1 MDIMYP
7 AHYRRGG
14 GEGAYAAM
22 ADKIVILD
30 GYSLMYRAFHA
41 LQTPMTAPDGTPTN
55 AVHGFVMMLLKVI
68 EEERPDSLAVAFDM
82 HAPTFRAKL
91 YDGYKATRKPM
102 PDELRT
108 QDPVIRE
115 LIGEMG
121 IPILE
126 LEGYEADDIL
136 GTVSQYCEREDMEA
150 LLVTGDRDSF
160 QLSGPHTT
168 ILYTKKGITD
178 TVRVTPDYIRE
189 TYGIEPVQL
198 IDVKSLMGDASDNIP
213 GVPGVG
219 EKTAL
224 KLVQQYGSLSAVL
237 DSAPTEQKGKLR
249 ERLIEGRALAEMSYE
264 LARIDRNAPMDV
276 APDAWRLGDIAGA
289 LPRLR
294 ELRMNAA
301 ARRLTDV
308 AKALGPVARADAPVG
323 EPEEGEALPAIEA
336 FDARD
341 ALAARIMA
349 LSGEA
354 QWVAIHL
361 GERFTVATDAARLS
375 MVMGGDLLSP
385 GITDEEAWTAALP
398 LLEADCPVAVWDIK
412 SLPID
417 IRRIRGDITDVM
429 LAAYALNPQRPGFDA
444 RSLCEQEG
452 MEGFDAHPATAVRR
466 LALAQQAQLRENGLE
481 TVYRQIELPLAYV
494 LRDMQDEGFLVDAD
508 VLRALGVEFRGQ
520 IQRLTDEIAEM
531 AGQMKAE
538 RAGGKA
544 AAEGLD
550 ATPERINL
558 NSPKQLGEL
567 LFGKLG
573 IPSPKKKISTNAE
586 VLEQLADAY
595 PICGRILEYRKY
607 QKLESTYIDALIP
620 LRDEN
625 GRIHTRF
632 DQVGTAT
639 GRISSAEPNLQ
650 NIPVRTELGKAIRG
664 AFVAR
669 PGWLLVDA
677 DYSQIELRVLA
688 HMSGDATMINAFL
701 MDQDIHA
708 RTASEVYG
716 VPLEEVTSQMRS
728 ASKAVNFG
736 IVYGISEFTLAKNI
750 GVSRYEAKAFI
761 ERYFDRYPGVKAY
774 MDEAVRKGH
783 AQGYVTTLMNR
794 RRYLPELNS
803 SNYAVRAF
811 GERCAM
817 NSPIQGT
824 AADIIKLAMI
834 AVNHGLKSGG
844 FEARLILQV
853 HDELIVE
860 APEGEAEAVR
870 ELLRQCMEGV
880 MKLSVPLR
888 TDISIGGDWRACK

>member
-1 MDIMYP
+1 
-7 AHYRRGG
+7 
-14 GEGAYAAM
+14 M
-22 ADKIVILD
+22 AEKIVILD

-41 LQTPMTAPDGTPTN
+41 LQTPMNAPDGTPTN

-102 PDELRT
+102 PDELRA

-115 LIGEMG
+115 LIGLME

-126 LEGYEADDIL
+126 CEGYEADDIL
-136 GTVSQYCEREDMEA
+136 GTVSRRCEERGDEA

-160 QLSGPHTT
+160 QLSGPRTT
-168 ILYTKKGITD
+168 ILYTKKGITE
-178 TVRVTPDYIRE
+178 TVRVTPEYIHE

-224 KLVQQYGSLSAVL
+224 KLIQQYGSLEAVL
-237 DSAPTEQKGKLR
+237 DSADKEQKGKLR
-249 ERLIEGRALAEMSYE
+249 ERLMEGRALAEMSFA
-264 LARIDRNAPMDV
+264 LAKIDRQAPV
-276 APDAWRLGDIAGA
+276 AVEPERWRLGNLAA
-289 LPRLR
+289 AAPRLR
-294 ELRMNAA
+294 QLRMNSAL
-301 ARRLTDV
+301 RRLTEV
-308 AKALGPVARADAPVG
+308 ARECAPGPVAPEAAAPEEAEPLPPIERFS
-323 EPEEGEALPAIEA
+323 EPEAL
-336 FDARD
+336 R
-341 ALAARIMA
+341 ARILELA
-349 LSGEA
+349 GSA
-354 QWVAIHL
+354 QWVSLHL
-361 GERFTVATDAARLS
+361 GAEFTLATDAARLS
-375 MVMGGDLLSP
+375 MAMGGDLLSP
-385 GITDEEAWTAALP
+385 GLTDAEALEAAMP
-398 LLEADCPVAVWDIK
+398 LLEKDCPVALWNLK
-412 SLPID
+412 ALPMD
-417 IRRIRGDITDVM
+417 IRRIRGDIADVM
-429 LAAYALNPQRPGFDA
+429 LSAYALNPQRPGFDA
-444 RSLCEQEG
+444 QSLCEQEG
-452 MEGFDAHPATAVRR
+452 LEGFEKHPATALRR
-466 LALAQQAQLRENGLE
+466 LALLQAGQLAENDLE
-481 TVYRQIELPLAYV
+481 QIYGQIELPLAYV
-494 LRDMQDEGFLVDAD
+494 LRDMEDEGFLVDAD
-508 VLRALGVEFRGQ
+508 ALRALGVQFKQQ
-520 IQRLTDEIAEM
+520 IQQLTDEIAAL
-531 AGQMKAE
+531 AG
-538 RAGGKA
+538 
-544 AAEGLD
+544 
-550 ATPERINL
+550 ERINL

-567 LFGKLG
+567 LFVKLG

-586 VLEQLADAY
+586 VLEQLAEEY
-595 PICGRILEYRKY
+595 PICGKVLEYRKY

-620 LRDEN
+620 MRDAG

-632 DQVGTAT
+632 DPVGTAT

-664 AFVAR
+664 AFIAR

-688 HMSGDATMINAFL
+688 HMSGDETMINAFRL
-701 MDQDIHA
+701 DQDIHA
-708 RTASEVYG
+708 RTAAEVYG

-750 GVSRYEAKAFI
+750 GVSRWEARDFI
-761 ERYFDRYPGVKAY
+761 DRYFDRYPGVKAY
-774 MDEAVRKGH
+774 MDAAVKKGH
-783 AQGYVTTLMNR
+783 EQGYVTTLMHR
-794 RRYLPELNS
+794 RRYLPELAS
-803 SNYAVRAF
+803 ANYAVRSF

-834 AVNHGLKSGG
+834 AVARALREEG
-844 FEARLILQV
+844 FEAKLILQV

-860 APEGEAEAVR
+860 APEAEAQRVSD
-870 ELLRQCMEGV
+870 LLRRCMEGV
-880 MKLSVPLR
+880 MTLDVPLR

>member
-1 MDIMYP
+1 
-7 AHYRRGG
+7 
-14 GEGAYAAM
+14 M
-22 ADKIVILD
+22 AEKIVILD

-102 PDELRT
+102 PDELRA

-115 LIGEMG
+115 LIGEMD

-136 GTVSQYCEREDMEA
+136 GTVSQYCEAKGMEA
-150 LLVTGDRDSF
+150 VLVTGDRDSF
-160 QLSGPHTT
+160 QLSGPNTT

-178 TVRVTPDYIRE
+178 TVRVTPDYIRK
-189 TYGIEPVQL
+189 TYGLEPVQL

-224 KLVQQYGSLSAVL
+224 KLVQQYGSLPAVL
-237 DSAPTEQKGKLR
+237 DAAPTEQKGKLR
-249 ERLIEGRALAEMSYE
+249 ERLMEGRELAEMSYA
-264 LARIDRNAPMDV
+264 LAKIDRSAPIEIR
-276 APDAWRLGDIAGA
+276 PEAWKLGNIAGA
-289 LPRLR
+289 APRLR
-294 ELRMNAA
+294 QLRMNAA
-301 ARRLTDV
+301 LRRLTDV
-308 AKALGPVARADAPVG
+308 AKEIVPQAVADLP
-323 EPEEGEALPAIEA
+323 PEKAEAAEDLPPIEA
-336 FDARD
+336 FDERG
-341 ALAARIMA
+341 ALAARIIA
-349 LSGEA
+349 LA
-354 QWVAIHL
+354 AAAKWAAVHL

-375 MVMGGDLLSP
+375 MAMGGDLLSP
-385 GITDEEAWTAALP
+385 GITDEEAWAAALP
-398 LLEADCPVAVWDIK
+398 LLEADCPVALWDIK
-412 SLPID
+412 SLPVD
-417 IRRIRGDITDVM
+417 IGRIKGDVTDVM

-444 RSLCEQEG
+444 ESLCDQEG
-452 MEGFDAHPATAVRR
+452 IEGFKAHPATALRK
-466 LALAQQAQLRENGLE
+466 LALNQQAQLRENDLE
-481 TVYRQIELPLAYV
+481 QVYRQIELPLAYV
-494 LRDMQDEGFLVDAD
+494 LKGMEDEGFLVDAG
-508 VLRALGVEFRGQ
+508 VLRDLGVEFRAQ

-531 AGQMKAE
+531 AGKMKAQ
-538 RAGGKA
+538 RAYDA
-544 AAEGLD
+544 ASRTSDVDIGDFD
-550 ATPERINL
+550 AAPERINL

-567 LFGKLG
+567 LFVKLG

-586 VLEQLADAY
+586 VLEQLADDY
-595 PICGRILEYRKY
+595 PICGKVLEYRKY

-620 LRDEN
+620 MRDSN

-716 VPLEEVTSQMRS
+716 VPLDEVTSQMRS

-761 ERYFDRYPGVKAY
+761 DRYFDRYPGVKAY

-794 RRYLPELNS
+794 RRYLPELTS
-803 SNYAVRAF
+803 SNFAVRSF

-834 AVNHGLKSGG
+834 AVDRSLKAGG
-844 FEARLILQV
+844 YEAKLILQV

-860 APEGEAEAVR
+860 APEAEAGAVR
-870 ELLRQCMEGV
+870 DLLRECMEGV
-880 MKLSVPLR
+880 MTLSVPLR
-888 TDISIGGDWRACK
+888 TDITIGGDWRACK

>member
-1 MDIMYP
+1 
-7 AHYRRGG
+7 
-14 GEGAYAAM
+14 M
-22 ADKIVILD
+22 AEKIVILD

-68 EEERPDSLAVAFDM
+68 GEERPDSLAVAFDM
-82 HAPTFRAKL
+82 HAPTFRHEM

-102 PDELRT
+102 PDELRA

-115 LIGEMG
+115 LIGLMG

-126 LEGYEADDIL
+126 KEGYEADDIL
-136 GTVSQYCEREDMEA
+136 GTVGKYCEAQGGEA

-189 TYGIEPVQL
+189 TYGVEPAQL
-198 IDVKSLMGDASDNIP
+198 IDVKSLMGDTSDNIP

-224 KLVQQYGSLSAVL
+224 KLVQQYGSLNSVL
-237 DSAPTEQKGKLR
+237 DRAEVEQKGKLR
-249 ERLIEGRALAEMSYE
+249 ERLMEGRALAELSYA
-264 LARIDRNAPMDV
+264 LAKIDRDAPIDV
-276 APDAWRLGDIAGA
+276 APAAWRLGDIAAA

-294 ELRMNAA
+294 QLGMNAA

-308 AKALGPVARADAPVG
+308 TKEVMPHLDIEAHAPA
-323 EPEEGEALPAIEA
+323 EAAEALPAIERFA
-336 FDARD
+336 ERE
-341 ALAARIMA
+341 ALAARILE
-349 LSGEA
+349 LSGNA
-354 QWVAIHL
+354 KWVALHL
-361 GERFTVATDAARLS
+361 GADFTVATDAARLT
-375 MVMGGDLLSP
+375 MPMGGDLLSP
-385 GITDEEAWTAALP
+385 GLTDAEA
-398 LLEADCPVAVWDIK
+398 LEAAMPLIERDCPKSLCDLK
-412 SLPID
+412 SLPVD
-417 IRRIRGDITDVM
+417 LRRVKGEITDVM
-429 LAAYALNPQRPGFDA
+429 LAAYALNPQRPGFDGE
-444 RSLCEQEG
+444 SLCQQAG
-452 MEGFDAHPATAVRR
+452 IDGFAAHPATAIRR
-466 LALAQQAQLRENGLE
+466 LALSQAEQLEENGLE
-481 TVYRQIELPLAYV
+481 RIYREVELPLAYV
-494 LRDMQDEGFLVDAD
+494 LRDMEREGFLVDAD
-508 VLRALGVEFRGQ
+508 ALRALGVEFKAQ
-520 IQRLTDEIAEM
+520 IARLTDEIAEL
-531 AGQMKAE
+531 
-538 RAGGKA
+538 AGG
-544 AAEGLD
+544 
-550 ATPERINL
+550 ERINL

-573 IPSPKKKISTNAE
+573 IPSPKRKISTNAE
-586 VLEQLADAY
+586 VLEQLSADW
-595 PICGRILEYRKY
+595 PICGKVLEYRKY

-620 LRDEN
+620 MRDEN

-632 DQVGTAT
+632 DPVGTAT

-688 HMSGDATMINAFL
+688 HMSGDATMIHAFQQ
-701 MDQDIHA
+701 DQDIHA
-708 RTASEVYG
+708 RTAAEVYG
-716 VPLEEVTSQMRS
+716 VPLDMVTSQMRS

-750 GVSRYEAKAFI
+750 GVSRSEAKAFI
-761 ERYFDRYPGVKAY
+761 DRYFERYPGVKAY
-774 MDEAVRKGH
+774 MDGAVKKGYE
-783 AQGYVTTLMNR
+783 QGYVTTLMGR
-794 RRYLPELNS
+794 RRYLPELTSGNF
-803 SNYAVRAF
+803 AVRAF

-834 AVNHGLKSGG
+834 AVDRALKDEG
-844 FEARLILQV
+844 FEAKLILQV

-860 APEGEAEAVR
+860 APQAEAEAVR
-870 ELLRQCMEGV
+870 DLLRRCMEGIV
-880 MKLSVPLR
+880 TLSVPLR